1 MPEATPRARILLLIK
16 GLGVGGAERLLE
28 ASLPYLDRERYE
40 YQAAYLLPWKTALVP
55 AFQAAGVPVHDLG
68 MRVPGDP
75 RVLRR
80 LVTLLRRERIDLVH
94 AHLPVA
100 GIWGR
105 VGARLAGV
113 RHVVYT
119 EHNVPARYALPTRV
133 LNQHTYR
140 LTDVVIAVSE
150 EVRRA
155 IAGYANGRPA
165 IVTVTNA
172 VDADALAAVP
182 VERDAVRRE
191 FGFPADALLVTTVGN
206 LTVKKGHT
214 YLLAAAQQVL
224 AREPGARFLLVGQG
238 PLETTLRAEGVRLG
252 LGERCVFAGFRA
264 DAVRLVA
271 ASDLFVLS
279 SLHEGLPVALLEAM
293 ALGKPTV
300 VTRVGGVP
308 EATDETSSTLVPPG
322 DPQALAEAIAGV
334 LRSPARRAEMGANAR
349 AKAQARYGVPH
360 MVRQIE
366 DVYADLLAGR
376 TR

>member
-1 MPEATPRARILLLIK
+1 MPDAANRARILLLIK

-28 ASLPYLDRERYE
+28 ASLPHLDRDRYA
-40 YQAAYLLPWKTALVP
+40 YQVAYLLPWKAALAP
-55 AFQAAGVPVHDLG
+55 AFRAAGVPVHDLG
-68 MRVPGDP
+68 MRVPADP
-75 RVLRR
+75 RALRR
-80 LVTLLRRERIDLVH
+80 LVALLRRERIDLVH

-105 VGARLAGV
+105 VAARLAGV

-119 EHNVPARYALPTRV
+119 EHNVPARYALPTRL
-133 LNQHTYR
+133 LNRHTYR
-140 LTDVVIAVSE
+140 LTDIVIAVSE

-155 IAGYANGRPA
+155 VAGYANGRPA

-191 FGFPADALLVTTVGN
+191 FAFPADALLVTTVGN
-206 LTVKKGHT
+206 LTPKKGHAF
-214 YLLAAAQQVL
+214 LLAAAREVL
-224 AREPGARFLLVGQG
+224 RREPLARFLLVGQG
-238 PLETTLRAEGVRLG
+238 PLDETLRAEAQRLG
-252 LGERCVFAGFRA
+252 LGERFVFAGFRA

-293 ALGKPTV
+293 ALAKPTV

-308 EATDETSSTLVPPG
+308 EATDETSSILVPPG
-322 DPQALAEAIAGV
+322 DAQALASAITEV
-334 LRSPARRAEMGANAR
+334 LRSPGRRAEMGSSAR
-349 AKAQARYGVPH
+349 AKARARYGVPH

-366 DVYADLLAGR
+366 AVYARLLAGPAS
-376 TR
+376 